1 MLEERHLGYPVIDD
15 GEIEGI
21 VTLEDLE
28 GVEDPEETV
37 GSILTPEVIT
47 IDGDEPASGA
57 FQGIT
62 QNEIGRLVVTDSA
75 GDVAGIITRT
85 DVMNAIKVVTNLPR
99 S

>member
-1 MLEERHLGYPVIDD
+1 M
-15 GEIEGI
+15 
-21 VTLEDLE
+21 
-28 GVEDPEETV
+28 
-37 GSILTPEVIT
+37 
-47 IDGDEPASGA
+47 DGDEPASGA

-85 DVMNAIKVVTNLPR
+85 DVMNTIKVVTNLPR